1 MKVPNRITVARFLLP
16 LVFIPAL
23 MGEWAYGRVLALLLF
38 VSGMASDWLDGY
50 LARRYHEETNFGR
63 LMDPLA
69 DKVLVVS
76 ALICLAV
83 RDPDYVRAW
92 MVVIIVAREF
102 LVTGLRLI
110 ALQMNV
116 VLSAEGIGK
125 HKTAWQ
131 MLAIT
136 SLLAYNAYQD
146 VHNFVPVRLSAIV
159 DVIMPPALVL
169 VFYLATA
176 LTLISGAL
184 YFWRHRHLVLT
195 NV

>member
-1 MKVPNRITVARFLLP
+1 MKLPNRITVARVLIP

-23 MGEWAYGRVLALLLF
+23 MGDWPYGRLIALMLF
-38 VSGMASDWLDGY
+38 LFGVASDWLDGY
-50 LARRYHEETNFGR
+50 LARRYHCTSNFGR

-83 RDPDYVRAW
+83 RDPQYVKAW

-110 ALQMNV
+110 ALQANI

-131 MLAIT
+131 MIAIT
-136 SLLAYNAYQD
+136 SLLAFHAFNDLRNFLPKTLYQW
-146 VHNFVPVRLSAIV
+146 V
-159 DVIMPPALVL
+159 DYALPPALMG

-184 YFWRHRHLVLT
+184 YFWRHRNIVMT

>member
-1 MKVPNRITVARFLLP
+1 MTLPNRITVARVLIP
-16 LVFIPAL
+16 LVLIPAL
-23 MGEWAYGRVLALLLF
+23 MGSWQYGHVAALLLF
-38 VSGMASDWLDGY
+38 IIGIVSDWLDGY
-50 LARRYHEETNFGR
+50 LARRYNCASNFGR

-69 DKVLVVS
+69 DKILVVS
-76 ALICLAV
+76 ALICFVA
-83 RDPDYVRAW
+83 RAPEYVKAW

-110 ALQMNV
+110 ALQSNV

-131 MLAIT
+131 MIAIV
-136 SLLAYNAYQD
+136 SLLAFGAFNE
-146 VHNFVPVRLSAIV
+146 VRMFMPAVITHWV
-159 DVIMPPALVL
+159 DTLMPPALML
-169 VFYLATA
+169 VFYVATA

-184 YFWRHRHLVLT
+184 YFWRHRAIVLT

>member
-1 MKVPNRITVARFLLP
+1 MTLPNRITVTRFFIP

-23 MGEWAYGRVLALLLF
+23 MGPWLYGRLVALLLF
-38 VSGMASDWLDGY
+38 IIGMVSDWLDGY
-50 LARRYHEETNFGR
+50 LARRLQCMSNFGR

-76 ALICLAV
+76 ALICFVARDQQFV
-83 RDPDYVRAW
+83 RVW

-110 ALQMNV
+110 AMQANV

-131 MLAIT
+131 MTAIT
-136 SLLAYNAYQD
+136 ALLTYDAFNDVRSLMPCMVQQW
-146 VHNFVPVRLSAIV
+146 V
-159 DVIMPPALVL
+159 DLLMPPALVL
-169 VFYLATA
+169 VFYVATA

-184 YFWRHRHLVLT
+184 YFWRHRAIVLT

>member
-1 MKVPNRITVARFLLP
+1 MPNRITVARFLLP

-23 MGEWAYGRVLALLLF
+23 MGEWPYGRVLALLLF
-38 VSGMASDWLDGY
+38 VTGMASDWLDGY
-50 LARRYHEETNFGR
+50 LARRYHGETNFGR

-83 RDPDYVRAW
+83 RNPEYVRAW

-131 MLAIT
+131 MIAIT
-136 SLLAYNAYQD
+136 SLLAYYAYQD
-146 VHNFVPVRLSAIV
+146 VHDVVPTQLREVI
-159 DVIMPPALVL
+159 DVTLPPALVL

-176 LTLISGAL
+176 LTLISGVL
-184 YFWRHRHLVLT
+184 YFWRHRNLVLT
-195 NV
+195 NM